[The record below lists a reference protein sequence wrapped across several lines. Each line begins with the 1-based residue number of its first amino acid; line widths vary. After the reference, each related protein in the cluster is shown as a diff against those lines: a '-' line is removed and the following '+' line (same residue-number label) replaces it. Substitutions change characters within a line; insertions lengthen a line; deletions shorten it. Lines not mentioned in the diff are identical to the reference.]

1 MAIIIRRDE
10 LIEELNKI
18 KTNREIEVLDTRTG
32 MTYSIKRI
40 NKKRKK
46 AKETLKAISLKES
59 K

>member
-32 MTYSIKRI
+32 TNYPINRI
-40 NKKRKK
+40 NRNTVP
-46 AKETLKAISLKES
+46 AFIEI
-59 K
+59 